1 MNKSNM
7 QRLLVDISKCHQP
20 SFDMESFQQFI
31 AQSQQIIDSQQRVD
45 LIDELKAA
53 IDRNPDRDD
62 VNDLLSQ
69 SIISLTEECKCH
81 SFIAYQNIMNKQ
93 DIGITI
99 MDYKGNFI
107 LCDLKSRLILE
118 LNHKKL
124 KRINLF
130 GLMSELSLKKVKDF
144 VLIKPGQLYGEL
156 IFTIYSERSKKKCF
170 KLVKSIKKNKQRKSF
185 LKAKEQRVKARKV
198 DILYTR
204 YLRTIKIKF
213 SRIQA
218 EFTKG
223 FVEQIKEQDDFQMHQ
238 VTLNQKIQA
247 VVCEVQE
254 IDQQENF
261 TLQELLE
268 DHFIVK
274 SEAKF
279 QKKVEDNHD
288 KKKKVIIEDQAEID
302 DSE

>member
-1 MNKSNM
+1 
-7 QRLLVDISKCHQP
+7 
-20 SFDMESFQQFI
+20 
-31 AQSQQIIDSQQRVD
+31 
-45 LIDELKAA
+45 
-53 IDRNPDRDD
+53 
-62 VNDLLSQ
+62 
-69 SIISLTEECKCH
+69 
-81 SFIAYQNIMNKQ
+81 MNKQ
-93 DIGITI
+93 DIGITL

-130 GLMSELSLKKVKDF
+130 SLMSELSLKKVKDF

-204 YLRTIKIKF
+204 YLRTIRIKF

-223 FVEQIKEQDDFQMHQ
+223 FVEQIKEQDDFQIHQ
-238 VTLNQKIQA
+238 VTLNQKM
-247 VVCEVQE
+247 
-254 IDQQENF
+254 
-261 TLQELLE
+261 
-268 DHFIVK
+268 
-274 SEAKF
+274 
-279 QKKVEDNHD
+279 
-288 KKKKVIIEDQAEID
+288 
-302 DSE
+302 